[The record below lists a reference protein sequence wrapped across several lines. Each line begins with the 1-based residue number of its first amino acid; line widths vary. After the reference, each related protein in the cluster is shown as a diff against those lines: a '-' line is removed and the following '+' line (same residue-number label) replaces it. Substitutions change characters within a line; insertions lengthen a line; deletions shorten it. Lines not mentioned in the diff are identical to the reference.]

1 MRFILGISCLS
12 FMLMGCATTQES
24 HEGHDHSAAEA
35 PVEQAPAAV
44 EAPEVTPPQEVAP
57 ADGATP
63 AVEGAA
69 PQAEKAPCE
78 ACAKGKS
85 GEATWC
91 ESCSKGYVDGKAVK
105 CKGCY
110 KAKAAEGG
118 EPCAACDKS

>member
-12 FMLMGCATTQES
+12 FMLMGCATTQEGS
-24 HEGHDHSAAEA
+24 SGPDQAAAEA
-35 PVEQAPAAV
+35 PTQEAPAAV
-44 EAPEVTPPQEVAP
+44 DAPAVEAPQEVAP

-69 PQAEKAPCE
+69 PQAGKAACDPCTQ
-78 ACAKGKS
+78 GKA

-91 ESCSKGYVDGKAVK
+91 DDCNKGYVDGKPVK

-110 KAKAAEGG
+110 KAKTVEVE